1 MTPPQNN
8 SNLAP
13 WKWALIG
20 ASSTLVL
27 ALAGC
32 GLYNLLNPKTSSIS
46 TSTST
51 STSTS
56 VATATPDNSVAK
68 KLIGQWQGQLSGQS
82 VTLIFT
88 QEGKLF
94 ILDTPT
100 SATET
105 EYQINVNPQQK
116 DLDILVE
123 GQIIMRII
131 FYFMA
136 DGRLRLE
143 VVNFRESRPTSF
155 SSYATIFQKIS
166 EQTTLSANL
175 QAAKKG
181 VKNGQNKAIH
191 SEAKQYVSAMN
202 KAQQAF
208 YAENATFSPSIEKL
222 GIGIKSETENY
233 SYSIVLSNDKRFVQ
247 SIGLAKRDGLK
258 NYTGIVYLTKNSD
271 GEYTSTQSRLCESNQ
286 PSKEL
291 PGKPTATNFPD
302 IQCPSDFSELLR

>member
-27 ALAGC
+27 ALAGF
-32 GLYNLLNPKTSSIS
+32 GLYNLLNPKTSSI
-46 TSTST
+46 STST

-116 DLDILVE
+116 DLDILLE
-123 GQIIMRII
+123 GQIIARII
-131 FYFMA
+131 FDFMA

-143 VVNFRESRPTSF
+143 FVNFRESRPTSF

-181 VKNGQNKAIH
+181 VKNGQNKARQ

-202 KAQQAF
+202 RAQQAF

-302 IQCPSDFSELLR
+302 IQCPSDFSEVLR

>member
-27 ALAGC
+27 ALAGF
-32 GLYNLLNPKTSSIS
+32 GLYNLLNPKTSSI
-46 TSTST
+46 STST

-116 DLDILVE
+116 DLDILLE
-123 GQIIMRII
+123 GQIIARII
-131 FYFMA
+131 FDFMA

-143 VVNFRESRPTSF
+143 FVNFRESRPTSF

-181 VKNGQNKAIH
+181 VKNGQNKARQ

-202 KAQQAF
+202 RAQQAF

-286 PSKEL
+286 QSKEL

-302 IQCPSDFSELLR
+302 IQCPSDFSEVLR

>member
-27 ALAGC
+27 ALAGF
-32 GLYNLLNPKTSSIS
+32 GLYNLLNPKTSSI
-46 TSTST
+46 STST

-100 SATET
+100 SASEM

-123 GQIIMRII
+123 GQIIARII
-131 FYFMA
+131 FDFMA
-136 DGRLRLE
+136 DGRLRLDF
-143 VVNFRESRPTSF
+143 VNFRESRPTSF

-181 VKNGQNKAIH
+181 VENGQNKARQ

-208 YAENATFSPSIEKL
+208 YAENATFSPSIKKL

-302 IQCPSDFSELLR
+302 IQCPSDFSEVLR

>member
-27 ALAGC
+27 ALAGF
-32 GLYNLLNPKTSSIS
+32 GLYNLLNPKTSSI
-46 TSTST
+46 STST

-116 DLDILVE
+116 DLDILLE
-123 GQIIMRII
+123 GQIIARII
-131 FYFMA
+131 FDFMA

-143 VVNFRESRPTSF
+143 FVNFRESRPTSF

-181 VKNGQNKAIH
+181 VKNGQNKARQ

-202 KAQQAF
+202 RAQQAF

-258 NYTGIVYLTKNSD
+258 NYTGIVYLAKNSD

-302 IQCPSDFSELLR
+302 IQCPSDFSEVLR